1 MKKETINELK
11 ALAALDDDAIDTS
24 DIPAVTDWDKAV
36 IGRFYRPVKMRLTI
50 RLDADV
56 VEWFKRNNDH
66 YQSAI
71 NKALR
76 DYIQAVNSQMGRGYE
91 MNAKKLVA

>member
-11 ALAALDDDAIDTS
+11 ALAALEDDAIDTS
-24 DIPAVTDWDKAV
+24 DIPEVTDWDKAE
-36 IGRFYRPVKMRLTI
+36 IGRFYRPVKKRLTI

-56 VEWFKRNNDH
+56 VEWFKRNHDH

-76 DYIQAVNSQMGRGYE
+76 DYIRAVNR
-91 MNAKKLVA
+91 

>member
-11 ALAALDDDAIDTS
+11 AMAALDDDAIDTS
-24 DIPAVTDWDKAV
+24 DIPVVTDWDKAV
-36 IGRFYRPVKMRLTI
+36 IGRFYRPVKKRLTI

-76 DYIQAVNSQMGRGYE
+76 DYIRAVNR
-91 MNAKKLVA
+91 

>member
-11 ALAALDDDAIDTS
+11 ALAALEDDAIDTS
-24 DIPAVTDWDKAV
+24 DIPEVTDWDKAE
-36 IGRFYRPVKMRLTI
+36 IGRFYRPVKKRLTI

-56 VEWFKRNNDH
+56 VEWFKRNSDH

-76 DYIQAVNSQMGRGYE
+76 DYIRAVNR
-91 MNAKKLVA
+91 

>member
-11 ALAALDDDAIDTS
+11 ALTALDDDAIYTS
-24 DIPAVTDWDKAV
+24 DIPTVTDWDKAE
-36 IGRFYRPVKMRLTI
+36 IGRFYRPVKKRLTI

-76 DYIQAVNSQMGRGYE
+76 DYIQAINR
-91 MNAKKLVA
+91 

>member
-24 DIPAVTDWDKAV
+24 DIPVVTDWDKAV
-36 IGRFYRPVKMRLTI
+36 IGRFYRPVKTRLTI

-76 DYIQAVNSQMGRGYE
+76 DYIQAVNS
-91 MNAKKLVA
+91 

>member
-56 VEWFKRNNDH
+56 VEWFKRNNNH
-66 YQSAI
+66 NQSAI

-76 DYIQAVNSQMGRGYE
+76 DYIQAVNRQSGRGF
-91 MNAKKLVA
+91 N

>member
-24 DIPAVTDWDKAV
+24 DIPVVTDWDKAV

-76 DYIQAVNSQMGRGYE
+76 DYIRAVNS
-91 MNAKKLVA
+91 

>member
-1 MKKETINELK
+1 MKKATIKDIETIAVMQDK
-11 ALAALDDDAIDTS
+11 DIDTT
-24 DIPAVTDWDKAV
+24 DIPETTNWDSAV
-36 IGRFYRPVKMRLTI
+36 IGQFYRPIKKKLTI

-56 VEWFKRNNDH
+56 VEWFKRNNKH

-76 DYIQAVNSQMGRGYE
+76 KHIQSPGN
-91 MNAKKLVA
+91 

>member
-24 DIPAVTDWDKAV
+24 DIPAVTDWDKAE
-36 IGRFYRPVKMRLTI
+36 IGRFYRPVKKRLTI

-76 DYIQAVNSQMGRGYE
+76 DYIQAINR
-91 MNAKKLVA
+91 